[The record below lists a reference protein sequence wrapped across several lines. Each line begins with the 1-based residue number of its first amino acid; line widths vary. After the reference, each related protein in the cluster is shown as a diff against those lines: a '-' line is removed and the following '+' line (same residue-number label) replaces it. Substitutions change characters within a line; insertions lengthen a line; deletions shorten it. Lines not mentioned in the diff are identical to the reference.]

1 MLIFSRV
8 ATKSVSAYNM
18 MYVVRAAGR
27 QVVNFFVSTQ
37 YLKNEMSDLNETW
50 YTQHGAGVYLVACVE
65 TKKVANFCSIF
76 RSCDLDL

>member
-1 MLIFSRV
+1 MVQMYIVIIQLSCLKLSCMLIFSRV

-50 YTQHGAGVYLVACVE
+50 YTYA
-65 TKKVANFCSIF
+65 
-76 RSCDLDL
+76 